1 MNRRNLLTAAGL
13 SAAAPAMAGAA
24 EPSARRHAMLGPDS
38 LVAAADGT
46 GIYVSDWG
54 EGRPVVFMASLG
66 VPSDM
71 WDYQRLPL
79 SGQGLRC
86 IAYDRRGHGRSSVPG
101 GGYDFDTLADDLASV
116 LDALDLRDAV
126 LVGHSLASGE
136 MVRYVTRHG
145 TGRVSKLVFAAP
157 AATPEVL
164 QSPTNPAG
172 PTAQQFQAFLDGVIA
187 KGFPVWIAENQ
198 GPFFVPET
206 PPEIR
211 LWLVQMMMRT
221 PLKPYYDCNRT
232 LASSRFTEELQAI
245 RLPSLVI
252 HGDKDVST
260 PVERGRRTA
269 ALIPGGQ
276 FILYEGA
283 PHGLFITHRD
293 RFNADLLAFIKA

>member
-1 MNRRNLLTAAGL
+1 MNRRNMLMAAGVGAA
-13 SAAAPAMAGAA
+13 SFGAVVAQAAPGQR
-24 EPSARRHAMLGPDS
+24 PSLGPDS

-46 GIYVSDWG
+46 GLYVSDWG
-54 EGRPVVFMASLG
+54 QGRPVVFLASLG
-66 VPSDM
+66 LPSDM

-79 SGQGLRC
+79 SSQGLRC

-101 GGYDFDTLADDLASV
+101 GGYDFDNLADDLAAV
-116 LDALDLRDAV
+116 LDALDLKDAV

-145 TGRVSKLVFAAP
+145 TGRVSKLVFVSP

-164 QSPTNPAG
+164 QSPTNPTG
-172 PTAQQFQAFLDGVIA
+172 PTAQQFQGFLNGMIA
-187 KGFPVWIAENQ
+187 EGLPVWVAENQ
-198 GPFFVPET
+198 APFFVPET

-211 LWLVQMMMRT
+211 RWLMDMLIGT
-221 PLKPYYDCNRT
+221 PLKPYYECNRT
-232 LASSRFTEELQAI
+232 MATARFTAELEAI

-283 PHGLFITHRD
+283 PHGVFITHKD
-293 RFNADLLAFIKA
+293 RVNADLLAFIKA